1 MPTAYLGPS
10 GSFTE
15 AALAGLQVRPG
26 EAVPYPGVR
35 QALDAVRSGAADAA
49 VVPWEN
55 SVEGAVTASVDALAH
70 SGDLCITGETL
81 LPVQF
86 ALAVPPGG
94 SLSSVHRILTHP
106 HAHAQCRTWID
117 THLPHA
123 DFLTSSSTAQAA
135 RDVANPGNS
144 RVDTA
149 AIASPNTLRRYGLEV
164 IAENIGAR
172 PDAVTRFV
180 KVARPNKRLA
190 PPTGADRSTMVV
202 PLAGRVSDLHDV
214 LHEFVRTS
222 VPLTSVLSRPS
233 GTGFGGYSFLLE
245 CEGHIDEPPVGSVVA
260 SLRRRNARTVFLG
273 SYPRAT
279 PTLTP
284 APAPNS
290 PLTNSLTGSLTPRG
304 ETL

>member
-15 AALAGLQVRPG
+15 AALAGLRVRPG
-26 EAVPYPGVR
+26 DAVPYPGVR
-35 QALDAVRSGAADAA
+35 QALDAVRNGAADAA

-94 SLSSVHRILTHP
+94 TLSSVRRILTHP

-117 THLPHA
+117 THLPYA

-135 RDVANPGNS
+135 CEVGSGGSSGAA
-144 RVDTA
+144 DTA
-149 AIASPNTLRRYGLEV
+149 AIASPNTLRKYGLEV
-164 IAENIGAR
+164 IAQDIGAR

-180 KVARPNKRLA
+180 KVARPDKRSA

-202 PLAGRVSDLHDV
+202 PLVGNVSDLHDV

-279 PTLTP
+279 AT
-284 APAPNS
+284 PNS
-290 PLTNSLTGSLTPRG
+290 SLTDSLTDSLTGYLTPRG

>member
-15 AALAGLQVRPG
+15 AALAGLKVRPG

-35 QALDAVRSGAADAA
+35 QALDAVRSGAADTA

-70 SGDLCITGETL
+70 SGDLRITGETL
-81 LPVQF
+81 LHVQF

-94 SLSSVHRILTHP
+94 TLSSVRRVLTHP
-106 HAHAQCRTWID
+106 HAHAQCRPWID

-123 DFLTSSSTAQAA
+123 EFVTSSSTAQAA
-135 RDVANPGNS
+135 REVRNS
-144 RVDTA
+144 RTPDTA
-149 AIASPNTLRRYGLEV
+149 AIASPKTLRRYGLEIV
-164 IAENIGAR
+164 AQDIGTR
-172 PDAVTRFV
+172 PDAMTRFV
-180 KVARPNKRLA
+180 KVARRNKRSA

-202 PLAGRVSDLHDV
+202 PLAGKVSDLHDV

-233 GTGFGGYSFLLE
+233 GAGFGGYSFLLE
-245 CEGHIDEPPVGSVVA
+245 CEGHIDEPPVGSIVA
-260 SLRRRNARTVFLG
+260 ALRRRNARTVFLG

-279 PTLTP
+279 PAPMSMSTP
-284 APAPNS
+284 TSNTS
-290 PLTNSLTGSLTPRG
+290 NGSLISRG